1 MTDDVV
7 RPFHLGGGVWLPTPT
22 ATFALHNTQGLIGWR
37 SRNQRCEPP
46 QVLGNGGQ
54 NKFVLSASWTAQSK
68 PPELQDA
75 LQVREPHLDLLAF
88 MPRLLEAL
96 GTSERPGNVP
106 GMLMD
111 VTRDLARWF
120 LWAALR
126 FEWADIAVALA
137 CAIQKRLALVHGNE
151 ALVEIA
157 RRLAGR
163 EPQPTAAIID
173 SQSVKTTESGG
184 PRGFDAGKRIKGR
197 KRHIVTDTQGNL
209 L

>member
-1 MTDDVV
+1 MTDDLV

-22 ATFALHNTQGLIGWR
+22 ATFTLHNNQGLIGWR

-106 GMLMD
+106 GMLRAEANAQENSLETIDKTDSHAWVGRSHRADGLM
-111 VTRDLARWF
+111 R
-120 LWAALR
+120 
-126 FEWADIAVALA
+126 WADRRWLY
-137 CAIQKRLALVHGNE
+137 E
-151 ALVEIA
+151 A
-157 RRLAGR
+157 
-163 EPQPTAAIID
+163 
-173 SQSVKTTESGG
+173 
-184 PRGFDAGKRIKGR
+184 
-197 KRHIVTDTQGNL
+197 N
-209 L
+209 